1 MKYEKLEKCEKYDV
15 KCEVIRDLLPSYMEK
30 LTSPESN
37 QLVETHLQ
45 DCADCRRYASE
56 MGAAV
61 DAPKPAAD
69 ADSREHDIKPFRRLK
84 KKIWRNVLLTVLA
97 CALVFGGSA
106 LYLTHS
112 WTPDFGDVTIT
123 CEKSG
128 DVADLIFSAKDK
140 NTVLASYIGVFCSDD
155 AANESDECV
164 ELVATRKNPF
174 TTPLR
179 KNAYYSYTF
188 IDEDTVYDNNSGKPK
203 DIDDNSYFI
212 VMFGDQS
219 VKINIKDL
227 AEEKVTIME

>member
-1 MKYEKLEKCEKYDV
+1 MKYEKYEV

-61 DAPKPAAD
+61 DMSNTAAETD
-69 ADSREHDIKPFRRLK
+69 TRQHDIRPFLRLK

-97 CALVFGGSA
+97 CALVFGSCA

-112 WTPDFGDVTIT
+112 WTPDLAEVTIT
-123 CEKSG
+123 CEKNG

-140 NTVLASYIGVFCSDD
+140 NTVLASYVGVFCSDD

-174 TTPLR
+174 TTPIR

-203 DIDDNSYFI
+203 DIDDESYFI
-212 VMFGDQS
+212 VMLGDQTL
-219 VKINIKDL
+219 KIKIMDL
-227 AEEKVTIME
+227 AEGKVTIME